1 MKLKDFCRWFEDK
14 MKKEGIWDGG
24 RWNEYNEKLE
34 AFEDIASDV
43 MSDYNSE
50 CELDWDITHKQVFE
64 FNGMNVYATAISVA
78 FYSEENMLST
88 YSLLYTTYWC

>member
-14 MKKEGIWDGG
+14 MEKEGFWDGE
-24 RWNEYNEKLE
+24 RWSEYNEKLE

-50 CELDWDITHKQVFE
+50 CEWDWDITHEQTLE
-64 FNGMNVYATAISVA
+64 IPETSVYATAISVA
-78 FYSEENMLST
+78 FYSEKNMLST
-88 YSLLYTTYWC
+88 YSLLYTTYWY

>member
-14 MKKEGIWDGG
+14 MEKEGFWDGG
-24 RWNEYNEKLE
+24 RWSEYNEKLE
-34 AFEDIASDV
+34 AFEDKVSEV
-43 MSDYNSE
+43 LMSYETDGFY
-50 CELDWDITHKQVFE
+50 DWDITHEQTFE
-64 FNGMNVYATAISVA
+64 SPGMNVYATAISVA

>member
-1 MKLKDFCRWFEDK
+1 MKLTDFCRWFENEMEK
-14 MKKEGIWDGG
+14 SGFWDGD
-24 RWNEYNEKLE
+24 RWNEYNEKGE
-34 AFEDIASDV
+34 AFENIASDV

-50 CELDWDITHKQVFE
+50 CEWDWDITHEQIFE
-64 FNGMNVYATAISVA
+64 SPGMDIYATAISVA